1 MAEVNSCARYRSGEG
16 STGRAW
22 DHTGKLI
29 YKEFPEFHNREAF
42 TAYYANEL
50 KISHETIAGLSDYML
65 YVQAI
70 YSYGFVD
77 HRGNLLGIAS
87 IDVQGEP
94 KQLDLAQAEKMVR
107 ALGPVL
113 EAFAKEKTA

>member
-1 MAEVNSCARYRSGEG
+1 MFM
-16 STGRAW
+16 T
-22 DHTGKLI
+22 
-29 YKEFPEFHNREAF
+29 
-42 TAYYANEL
+42 
-50 KISHETIAGLSDYML
+50 ISRETIGGLSDYML
-65 YVQAI
+65 FVRV